1 MATEYGIGISF
12 MSDRELTQDELDH
25 LVNAVAVQVEDPS
38 GLNGDKRAEFTV
50 SECAYDVWH
59 INKAEDEEAK

>member
-1 MATEYGIGISF
+1 MATEYRIGISF
-12 MSDRELTQDELDH
+12 TSDRELTQEELDH

-38 GLNGDKRAEFTV
+38 GLNGDKRAKFTV

-59 INKAEDEEAK
+59 INKAEDEDAK